1 MSYIWSLIGFLF
13 SVSQDVFAGE
23 EQLGTATA
31 VIEEASPCQ
40 LLFMIFT
47 EFPKWNNVIIKT

>member
-1 MSYIWSLIGFLF
+1 MRGSVDVLYLVFNRILF

-31 VIEEASPCQ
+31 VIEEASP
-40 LLFMIFT
+40 LSATLHDFHRVSEM
-47 EFPKWNNVIIKT
+47 K

>member
-1 MSYIWSLIGFLF
+1 MSYIWSLIGLMF

-31 VIEEASPCQ
+31 VIEEASP
-40 LLFMIFT
+40 LSATLHDFHRDSEM
-47 EFPKWNNVIIKT
+47 K

>member
-1 MSYIWSLIGFLF
+1 MRGSVDVLYLVFNRT

-31 VIEEASPCQ
+31 VIEEASP
-40 LLFMIFT
+40 LSATLHDFHRVSEM
-47 EFPKWNNVIIKT
+47 K